1 MTKRKRRSRSRV
13 DARAILE
20 AIAADPDAAS
30 TARVQACK
38 ALIALDLAETEPER
52 PDDGVDDL
60 TRRAIE
66 MGRRRH
72 G

>member
-1 MTKRKRRSRSRV
+1 MFKRTGARRRKGRI

-20 AIAADPDAAS
+20 AIASDPDAAS

-38 ALIALDLAETEPER
+38 TLLMLDSADQPQPLQ
-52 PDDGVDDL
+52 DDMDAL
-60 TRRAIE
+60 TRKAIE
-66 MGRRRH
+66 MGRRH